1 MKVCLVG
8 GGGREHALAWK
19 LSQSPLCEKLY
30 ILPGNPLMEEL
41 GTLVDIPAD
50 DITAI
55 KYFVKKEEIDLTV
68 VGPEAPLVAGLV
80 DSFEAEGLK
89 VFGPCKQAAQ
99 LEGSKAFSKD
109 FMKKYNVPTADYH
122 KAISHEEAVN
132 ILQRMGAPVV
142 VKADGLAE
150 GKGAFVC
157 QTEEEAM
164 EALHAIFAEKRF
176 GSSGMS
182 CVLEEFME
190 GEEASLFVI
199 TDGNTII
206 PMLPAQDHK
215 PAFDD
220 DKGPNTGGMGAY
232 APAPL
237 VTDKMLDRILKDI
250 VVPTV
255 HGMNSEGTPYRGL
268 LYVGL
273 MIKDGQAKVV
283 EFNCR
288 FGDPETQPLMTLL
301 KTDLLKLMW
310 DVANHKIDE
319 NFKGLDW
326 HPGSAIGVVLA
337 SGGYPGSYPK
347 GKEITGL
354 ETLDG
359 VQAFA
364 AGVGGSLSHLKTSG
378 GRVLC
383 LTSKGDNLES
393 ARDTLYAQIDRVKFE
408 GAFYRKDIGAKAL

>member
-1 MKVCLVG
+1 MKVCLIG
-8 GGGREHALAWK
+8 SGGREHALAWK

-30 ILPGNPLMEEL
+30 LLPGNPMSIAHGEA
-41 GTLVDIPAD
+41 VDIPMD

-55 KYFVKKEEIDLTV
+55 KYFVKKEGIDLTV

-80 DSFEAEGLK
+80 DAFEADGLK
-89 VFGPCKQAAQ
+89 VFGPTKAAAQ
-99 LEGSKAFSKD
+99 LEGSKTFSKD
-109 FMKKYNVPTADYH
+109 FMKKYHIPTADYQ
-122 KAISHEEAVN
+122 KANSWDEA
-132 ILQRMGAPVV
+132 MGALERWGAPIV

-157 QTEEEAM
+157 HSEEEAKD
-164 EALHAIFAEKRF
+164 ALHAIFREKRF
-176 GSSGMS
+176 GEECG

-199 TDGNTII
+199 TDGNNII

-215 PAFDD
+215 PAFDG

-232 APAPL
+232 APAPIANER
-237 VTDKMLDRILKDI
+237 VINKTLKDI
-250 VVPTV
+250 VIPTV
-255 HGMNSEGTPYRGL
+255 HGMNSEGSPYRGL

-273 MIKDGQAKVV
+273 MIKDDQPKVV

-301 KTDLLKLMW
+301 KSDLLKVMW
-310 DVANHKIDE
+310 DVANLSLDE
-319 NFKGLDW
+319 HSVGLEW

-337 SGGYPGSYPK
+337 SGGYPGKYEK
-347 GKEITGL
+347 GKAITGL
-354 ETLDG
+354 DKLDD

-364 AGVGGSLSHLKTSG
+364 AGVKGEFGNLKTNG

-383 LTSKGDNLES
+383 LTARGQGLEQ
-393 ARDTLYAQIDRVKFE
+393 AREKLYSQIERVNFDD
-408 GAFYRKDIGAKAL
+408 AFYRSDIGAKAL